1 MPRLFTLNCS
11 SCGAKIAVSEQDA
24 SYTCQFCG
32 TVHVLTPQSPVSDAP
47 TTPRPAIEQPADVY
61 LEQEGGAIRL
71 VRRWFHKGLIPL
83 AVFCFFWDGFLFF
96 WYWMALRANASVEM
110 LLGPIVHVIV
120 GIALTYGL
128 FAGLLN
134 RTEITFDRQQL
145 SVWHGPLPWWGN
157 RSLPLGEIRQLY
169 TKESNVKKNRRP
181 TYHLFYAGRD
191 GRSKK
196 LLSGLDSLDIAL
208 FIEQQLEAWLNIP
221 DQSVPGEIPR

>member
-1 MPRLFTLNCS
+1 
-11 SCGAKIAVSEQDA
+11 
-24 SYTCQFCG
+24 
-32 TVHVLTPQSPVSDAP
+32 
-47 TTPRPAIEQPADVY
+47 
-61 LEQEGGAIRL
+61 
-71 VRRWFHKGLIPL
+71 
-83 AVFCFFWDGFLFF
+83 
-96 WYWMALRANASVEM
+96 MALRANASIEM

-196 LLSGLDSLDIAL
+196 LLSGLDSPDIAL

>member
-1 MPRLFTLNCS
+1 MPGLITLNCS
-11 SCGAKIAVSEQDA
+11 SCGAKIAVDTQDA

-32 TVHVLTPQSPVSDAP
+32 AVRVLDSQSPVSEFPAA
-47 TTPRPAIEQPADVY
+47 PRPAIEQPADVY

-71 VRRWFHKGLIPL
+71 VRRWFQKGLIPL

-96 WYWMALRANASVEM
+96 WYWMALRTNASIEM

-120 GIALTYGL
+120 GIVLTYGL
-128 FAGLLN
+128 AAGLLN

-145 SVWHGPLPWWGN
+145 STWHGPLPWWGS

-169 TKESNVKKNRRP
+169 TRESSVKKNGRS
-181 TYHLFYAGRD
+181 TYHLFYTNPE

-196 LLSGLDSLDIAL
+196 LLSGLDSPDTAL

-221 DQSVPGEIPR
+221 DQPVQGELPR